1 MNIDDFFKVSPEL
14 FSKPKR
20 EDGIYREKL
29 VFKPGNEYVVRLLPY
44 LKEGREEA
52 IKKSICPYGI
62 YAWQSI
68 LDGRWQYVLSPKSWG
83 ERCPI
88 TEFYFKA
95 KNSKNEATQAKLKGI
110 SYKEGC
116 YYNVYVVDDPTNPA
130 NNGTVKILQ
139 AGKQL
144 SSIIAEAA
152 SDEPK
157 VKEKYREELDIENMR
172 QAMFDL
178 SEKGINLC
186 INVQDQGGF
195 CNYKSSTFVRRKR
208 DLGLSQD
215 EINEIYQKVFDLT
228 TIDRRRTGEEVEEL
242 FCKTFLGLSD
252 DSSSKKIEQP
262 VVVEA
267 PVITDDM
274 IPSSTAEPSSEA
286 INIDDIESY
295 LAEQNI

>member
-1 MNIDDFFKVSPEL
+1 MNINDFFKVSPEL
-14 FSKPKR
+14 FSKPQR
-20 EDGIYREKL
+20 EEGIYREKL
-29 VFKPGNEYVVRLLPY
+29 VLKAGNEYVVRLLPY
-44 LKEGREEA
+44 LKEGKEEA
-52 IKKSICPYGI
+52 IKKSIFPFWN

-68 LDGRWQYVLSPKSWG
+68 VDGRWQYVLSPKTWG

-95 KNSKNEATQAKLKGI
+95 KNSKNEATLEKLKGL

-144 SSIIAEAA
+144 NSIIAEAA

-157 VKEKYREELDIENMR
+157 VKEKYLEELDIENMR

-178 SEKGINLC
+178 SENGVNLC
-186 INVQDQGGF
+186 IDVQDQGGF
-195 CNYKSSTFVRRKR
+195 SNYKSSRFIRRKR

-215 EINEIYQKVFDLT
+215 EINEIYQQVFDLT
-228 TIDRRRTGEEVEEL
+228 SIDRQRSSEEVEEL

-252 DSSSKKIEQP
+252 ESSIKKVERP
-262 VVVEA
+262 VVVQA
-267 PVITDDM
+267 PIINSDM
-274 IPSSTAEPSSEA
+274 TSSLNVEPTSEA

-295 LAEQNI
+295 LAEQNV